1 MTHLQQIV
9 YITRHGEREENITI
23 PSGQLLYPALDSD
36 ENGQYKIERVGKA
49 KGAGGGG
56 KAVEEGKLGVYL
68 ANVGVS
74 TEVRAVRFCAVGR
87 GKHRCPSIS
96 GHAMLDCVCGPSLSG
111 LLIRAPQHL
120 STLCCAFPNELSRPY
135 SDLTH
140 LPTPHRPTPSHT
152 RSRPLTMTRCLGLC
166 ARRTWRHLTCTCE
179 SRGRWGGGCSG
190 C

>member
-96 GHAMLDCVCGPSLSG
+96 GHAMLDCVCVDHPSVVSLFVRPSAS
-111 LLIRAPQHL
+111 LPCAAPSQMSSADLI
-120 STLCCAFPNELSRPY
+120 
-135 SDLTH
+135 
-140 LPTPHRPTPSHT
+140 PTSHTFQPHTVPPRPTP
-152 RSRPLTMTRCLGLC
+152 GL
-166 ARRTWRHLTCTCE
+166 AR
-179 SRGRWGGGCSG
+179 
-190 C
+190 